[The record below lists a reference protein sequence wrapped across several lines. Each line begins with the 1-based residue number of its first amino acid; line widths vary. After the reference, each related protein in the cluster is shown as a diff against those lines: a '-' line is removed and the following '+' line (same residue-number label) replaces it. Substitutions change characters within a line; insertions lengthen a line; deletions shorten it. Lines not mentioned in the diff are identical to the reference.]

1 MLPQPPCL
9 SLPHTP
15 SLLRSSGGTLT
26 CCMRI
31 SAYFLTVLTDD
42 PDNQTVWRALP
53 LINKQLESQSGSGA
67 ATANDDGADEDGC
80 SGSDDDDDD
89 DDGSDEDDEDED
101 EDDDEEEDEE
111 KDEEEAVAP
120 PPPAAALLDV
130 VVPPGVSAGS
140 TVEFT
145 DADGAVMQA
154 VVPEGLREGD
164 TFQVSAEAPPS
175 EHANGVDA
183 ATAGMGGMAIGDG
196 RGGQQHEEEEQQQ
209 PRSPPKVDTKQL
221 HSDLRNLV
229 EALAEDEAT
238 VQGRR

>member
-1 MLPQPPCL
+1 
-9 SLPHTP
+9 
-15 SLLRSSGGTLT
+15 
-26 CCMRI
+26 MRI

-53 LINKQLESQSGSGA
+53 LINKQLESQGGSGA

-120 PPPAAALLDV
+120 PTPAAALLDV

-154 VVPEGLREGD
+154 VVPEGLREGH